1 MSQNNHQSDWRW
13 NLLLRPRSESN
24 TQFRAPNSLEP
35 TKSCLC
41 GRRHLIQ
48 AATIATS
55 LFLNRFSNATNSPSG
70 YKLVSLFSNLRGK
83 PKLWGKAR
91 KVLEIGIGAGPNLK
105 YYATNSSIEVIGLDP
120 NPKVEKYAR
129 FSAESAGLLLANFKF
144 IHGVGEAIPLQD
156 ASVDAVVGT
165 LVLCSVKDVKMTLEG
180 QQTRGEKGAAIGG
193 LYLFEE
199 RIAARDGTLLRYVQR
214 VVDLDNCRWLASSIN
229 VDVFC
234 SGYAPQLQ
242 QMKVKSK
249 VADQSG
255 TVVVGNDK
263 NNSTQDQSC

>member
-70 YKLVSLFSNLRGK
+70 YK
-83 PKLWGKAR
+83 
-91 KVLEIGIGAGPNLK
+91 
-105 YYATNSSIEVIGLDP
+105 
-120 NPKVEKYAR
+120 
-129 FSAESAGLLLANFKF
+129 
-144 IHGVGEAIPLQD
+144 VGEAIPLQD